1 MGWQFRRVWS
11 TDWFYRRGEASERLK
26 TALEASTSER
36 GSGDPRT
43 EPKRLQDPPQF
54 EAMPGSPSLK
64 PASDLRMPAYKM
76 AAGIAVTQNI
86 EPHQATPAV
95 MARVTKSIVEVEGPV
110 HQDEVARRVTA
121 LFGKSRTGPLIAA
134 ATLQSLNAHR
144 SSSAL
149 IEDGGFWMTAAQMN
163 SPPIRDRSKAPP
175 SLQRAETFSPLE
187 IRAAFTVAQR
197 ENGTM
202 TEEEMTVAIA
212 RLLGFRRTGS
222 DLRTAILRSIQ
233 N

>member
-1 MGWQFRRVWS
+1 
-11 TDWFYRRGEASERLK
+11 
-26 TALEASTSER
+26 
-36 GSGDPRT
+36 
-43 EPKRLQDPPQF
+43 
-54 EAMPGSPSLK
+54 
-64 PASDLRMPAYKM
+64 MPAYEM

-95 MARVTKSIVEVEGPV
+95 MVRVTKSIVEVEGPV

-144 SSSAL
+144 SSSTL
-149 IEDGGFWMTAAQMN
+149 VEDGGFWMTAAQMN
-163 SPPIRDRSKAPP
+163 SPSIRDRSKAPP
-175 SLQRAETFSPLE
+175 SLQRAEAFSPLE

>member
-1 MGWQFRRVWS
+1 
-11 TDWFYRRGEASERLK
+11 
-26 TALEASTSER
+26 
-36 GSGDPRT
+36 
-43 EPKRLQDPPQF
+43 
-54 EAMPGSPSLK
+54 MPGSPSLK

-149 IEDGGFWMTAAQMN
+149 VPRHRGF
-163 SPPIRDRSKAPP
+163 DRLGL
-175 SLQRAETFSPLE
+175 SLQAW
-187 IRAAFTVAQR
+187 
-197 ENGTM
+197 
-202 TEEEMTVAIA
+202 
-212 RLLGFRRTGS
+212 
-222 DLRTAILRSIQ
+222 
-233 N
+233 

>member
-1 MGWQFRRVWS
+1 MGWQFHRVWS

-26 TALEASTSER
+26 TVLEASTSER
-36 GSGDPRT
+36 EGGDLRT
-43 EPKRLQDPPQF
+43 EPTILQNPQF
-54 EAMPGSPSLK
+54 EATPGSTNLEP
-64 PASDLRMPAYKM
+64 PSDLRMPAYKL
-76 AAGIAVTQNI
+76 AAGISVTQNI
-86 EPHQATPAV
+86 EPHQATPAM

-110 HQDEVARRVTA
+110 HQDEVARRVA
-121 LFGKSRTGPLIAA
+121 SLFGKSRTGSLIAA

-149 IEDGGFWMTAAQMN
+149 IEQDGFWMNSAQLN
-163 SPPIRDRSKAPP
+163 DPPIRDRSATPP
-175 SLQRAETFSPLE
+175 SLQRAETLSPLE

-202 TEEEMTVAIA
+202 TQDEATVAIA
-212 RLLGFRRTGS
+212 RLLGFKRTGS
-222 DLRTAILRSIQ
+222 DLKTAILRSIQ